1 MTGKLSVLLPCYNAE
16 DYLFQ
21 TLESIDSQDYDR
33 FELVFVNDGSTD
45 SSLDI
50 FESFVWR
57 EGIDVI
63 IISQDNNGFLFSL
76 LKGMKVCSGDI
87 IARCDADDVWHSS
100 HLQRG
105 VQALTQND
113 KLVLVGSSA
122 RLIDGKGAFIGDSL
136 RILNPKRY
144 LLRDNPFIHS
154 SVLFKRAAYEK
165 LSQGYDSDI
174 LLRELFADYILFV
187 RLSAIGDIRIFEKPS
202 LDYRVLQNSMS
213 RKYRK
218 FDVLISRRFCI
229 REALES
235 SSSIDRLYGS
245 FWLLVINL
253 RIHFESIVSF
263 WRK

>member
-1 MTGKLSVLLPCYNAE
+1 MNKISVLIPCYNGADFLLE
-16 DYLFQ
+16 
-21 TLESIDSQDYDR
+21 TLVSINSQNHLN
-33 FELVFVNDGSTD
+33 FEVVFINDGSTD
-45 SSLDI
+45 NSLEI
-50 FESFVWR
+50 FEKFKWR
-57 EGIDVI
+57 NDIETTVI
-63 IISQDNNGFLFSL
+63 NQKNKGFLASL
-76 LKGMKVCSGDI
+76 LEGLRRCNGDI
-87 IARCDADDVWHSS
+87 IARCDADDVWHFS

-105 VQALTQND
+105 IQALSQDD
-113 KLVLVGSSA
+113 KLVLVGSRA
-122 RLIDGKGAFIGDSL
+122 RLIDGKGAFIGESS
-136 RILNPKRY
+136 RILNPRRY

-202 LDYRVLQNSMS
+202 LDYRVLHNSMS

-218 FDVLISRRFCI
+218 GDVLISRRFCI

-235 SSSIDRLYGS
+235 SSSIDRFYGG